1 MQRGGSS
8 RSARVRQHQDHE
20 GSQTKKSAS
29 DQVSVETLSGLIAYP
44 VQDGSTMS
52 LVPAPVERDWLDATA
67 DRFGYRCLPV
77 LIANQAGWFVLN
89 SHALDVIWDGG
100 ASRESLTVTYRS
112 GDPPYPA
119 VSHFGHGILTWH
131 IPFLFETPPGVQ
143 LLARGPANS
152 PKDAIYALE
161 GVIETEWAAATF
173 TMNWQVTR
181 PRRRIIFEPGEPIC
195 MVMPLSLDLLEQT
208 QPEIRRL
215 SSDAER
221 QTKFQTW
228 SERRAAFLSDL
239 GSPGSEAAA
248 QGWQKDYFRGRSP
261 DGDTVPGHRTRL
273 RLLPFEDV
281 DGTSPPEPAG
291 TTQANGEFD
300 SHS

>member
-8 RSARVRQHQDHE
+8 RSGRVRQHQDHE
-20 GSQTKKSAS
+20 GSRTKKSAS

-44 VQDGSTMS
+44 VQDGSTML

-131 IPFLFETPPGVQ
+131 IPFLFETPPASSSWLV
-143 LLARGPANS
+143 
-152 PKDAIYALE
+152 ALP
-161 GVIETEWAAATF
+161 
-173 TMNWQVTR
+173 TR
-181 PRRRIIFEPGEPIC
+181 PKT
-195 MVMPLSLDLLEQT
+195 LSM
-208 QPEIRRL
+208 RWR
-215 SSDAER
+215 
-221 QTKFQTW
+221 
-228 SERRAAFLSDL
+228 
-239 GSPGSEAAA
+239 
-248 QGWQKDYFRGRSP
+248 
-261 DGDTVPGHRTRL
+261 V
-273 RLLPFEDV
+273 
-281 DGTSPPEPAG
+281 
-291 TTQANGEFD
+291 
-300 SHS
+300 